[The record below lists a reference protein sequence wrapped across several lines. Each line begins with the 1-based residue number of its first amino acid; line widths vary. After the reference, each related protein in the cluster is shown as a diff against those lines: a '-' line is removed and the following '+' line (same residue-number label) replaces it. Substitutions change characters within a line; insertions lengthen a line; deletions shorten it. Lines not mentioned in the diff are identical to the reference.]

1 MFASITDEE
10 VKEFTD
16 KLDNENTK
24 MKTLYD
30 MKVFLKNILTPET
43 RKGKLKISRRGTA
56 NLFLLCERK
65 MVKNTNPLP
74 SERLSKASTGIFGK
88 TTMDSPCLTTRN
100 FTKCKIF

>member
-30 MKVFLKNILTPET
+30 MKVFLKNILTPVT
-43 RKGKLKISRRGTA
+43 RKGKLKISRPWNCKFVLA
-56 NLFLLCERK
+56 VRK
-65 MVKNTNPLP
+65 KNG
-74 SERLSKASTGIFGK
+74 EEYELSSLRAFIQSI
-88 TTMDSPCLTTRN
+88 DRHLR
-100 FTKCKIF
+100 